1 MGNFDIRFDAYIDKA
16 APFAQPV
23 LIHLRQLIHLAV
35 PEVTEGLKWGHPHF
49 DYKGP
54 FVSMAAF
61 KQHIGFNFWKAPLM
75 DDPQGIFV
83 RGEEKHSAGNLGQ
96 ISSLADLP
104 PDEVLITYLKNAAA
118 LNDAGIKIPAKK
130 PSNAPKAELVY
141 PEDLVDALVGAGAMA
156 NFKKMS
162 YSCRKEYLTWIIEA
176 KTDATRQKRLQTT
189 VEQVKEGK
197 SRHWKY
203 E

>member
-1 MGNFDIRFDAYIDKA
+1 MGNFDIRFDTYIDKA

-23 LIHLRQLIHLAV
+23 LIHLRQLIHQAV

-61 KQHIGFNFWKAPLM
+61 KQHLGFNFWKASLM
-75 DDPQGIFV
+75 DDPDGVFV

-104 PDEVLITYLKNAAA
+104 PDDVLIAYLKNAAA
-118 LNDAGIKIPAKK
+118 LNDAGKKVAPKK
-130 PSNAPKAELVY
+130 PAGTPKAELVF
-141 PEDLVDALVGAGAMA
+141 PEDLMEALAQAGALD
-156 NFKKMS
+156 NFEKMS
-162 YSCRKEYLTWIIEA
+162 YTNKKEYLDWLTEA
-176 KTDATRQKRLQTT
+176 KTDATHQKRLQTT

-203 E
+203 H